1 MLFAIYVWPT
11 ICYSLRLTDNI
22 IIKSCTIN
30 TFISPLILHCYSFS
44 HEFNK
49 LSLATCVVTIFITPS
64 PWKCIPLPWLY
75 RLYYR
80 LWVSRRIDNWQIVY
94 LSNKDPCPKISIH
107 KSEIKVG
114 LPWSHGQR
122 WKFTSFSIHK
132 VARPS
137 GTNLQLAAVHE
148 RPWGHYCT
156 LFSLLWIDIVGL
168 SQGSL
173 YDIYDNKVH
182 TEDNTDG
189 KSHGRRIIF
198 HGRIN
203 FTATPALLLALLN
216 THYTLIP

>member
-1 MLFAIYVWPT
+1 MWYFLRPIDGSSAPTAKLYSVRLYHNTEWQMCARFVLLRWKVSRRYAIRY
-11 ICYSLRLTDNI
+11 IRLTDNI

-49 LSLATCVVTIFITPS
+49 LSLATCAVSWQFVSHRHRENVSPS
-64 PWKCIPLPWLY
+64 RDFTVS

-80 LWVSRRIDNWQIVY
+80 LWVSRRIDTWQIVY

-107 KSEIKVG
+107 KSDIKVG

-137 GTNLQLAAVHE
+137 GTNL
-148 RPWGHYCT
+148 
-156 LFSLLWIDIVGL
+156 
-168 SQGSL
+168 
-173 YDIYDNKVH
+173 
-182 TEDNTDG
+182 
-189 KSHGRRIIF
+189 
-198 HGRIN
+198 
-203 FTATPALLLALLN
+203 
-216 THYTLIP
+216 

>member
-1 MLFAIYVWPT
+1 MIAIFSDFFNFEINPEMRDVLAKMRECGKYAKMRDFPHDCGTVDTYV
-11 ICYSLRLTDNI
+11 
-22 IIKSCTIN
+22 
-30 TFISPLILHCYSFS
+30 ILHCYSFS

-80 LWVSRRIDNWQIVY
+80 LWVSRRIYTWQIVY

-148 RPWGHYCT
+148 RPWWH
-156 LFSLLWIDIVGL
+156 
-168 SQGSL
+168 
-173 YDIYDNKVH
+173 
-182 TEDNTDG
+182 
-189 KSHGRRIIF
+189 
-198 HGRIN
+198 
-203 FTATPALLLALLN
+203 
-216 THYTLIP
+216 

>member
-1 MLFAIYVWPT
+1 MAECVHVVFPSSDRWQQCAHCKAIFGRLYHNTEWQMCARFVLLRWKVSRRYA
-11 ICYSLRLTDNI
+11 IRYIRLTDNI

-30 TFISPLILHCYSFS
+30 TFISPLILHWHCSFS

-80 LWVSRRIDNWQIVY
+80 LWVSRRIDTWQIVY

-114 LPWSHGQR
+114 LPWSRGQR
-122 WKFTSFSIHK
+122 WKFTSFTIHK

-137 GTNLQLAAVHE
+137 GTNLQLAAVHD
-148 RPWGHYCT
+148 RPWGH
-156 LFSLLWIDIVGL
+156 
-168 SQGSL
+168 
-173 YDIYDNKVH
+173 
-182 TEDNTDG
+182 
-189 KSHGRRIIF
+189 
-198 HGRIN
+198 
-203 FTATPALLLALLN
+203 
-216 THYTLIP
+216 